1 MKKVI
6 ITGANGFIG
15 KNLVRNLALKGI
27 KVYAIV
33 KNITSDI
40 SEIENISNVEIIY
53 CDLENILE
61 LKQKICNQN
70 IDAFYHFAWAG
81 TSGNT
86 RANYELQLINAKACC
101 DAVKVA
107 HEMEIKKFILAGS
120 IMEYECQK
128 YISQD
133 FAQPGLGNIYS
144 TAKLSAHYMAKTL
157 AYNLGI
163 DFVCATISNVYGV
176 GEVSQRLIN
185 TTIIK
190 LIKNEETSFT
200 EGNQLY
206 DFIYIDDAIRA
217 FELIGQYGKPF
228 KTYYIGNK
236 KPQLLKE
243 FLLKIR
249 NCVNKNVEL
258 GLGKVTF
265 NGVSLNYTE
274 FSTMGLY
281 EDFDFKPIVN
291 FEDGIKF
298 TSEWLRK
305 VMEAGRE

>member
-1 MKKVI
+1 MNKVI

-15 KNLVRNLALKGI
+15 KNLVKELARKGI

-33 KNITSDI
+33 KDITSNI
-40 SEIENISNVEIIY
+40 SEIKNIPNIEIIY
-53 CDLENILE
+53 CNLDNILE
-61 LKQKICNQN
+61 LKQKICDIG
-70 IDAFYHFAWAG
+70 IDVFYHFAWAG

-86 RANYELQLINAKACC
+86 RANYELQLINVKSCC

-107 HEMEIKKFILAGS
+107 HEMKIKKFILAGS

-128 YISQD
+128 YIPQD
-133 FAQPGLGNIYS
+133 FAKPGVGNIYS
-144 TAKLSAHYMAKTL
+144 IAKLSAHYMAKTL

-163 DFVCATISNVYGV
+163 QFVCATISNIYGV

-236 KPQLLKE
+236 KPQLLME
-243 FLLKIR
+243 FLLKIKSCI
-249 NCVNKNVEL
+249 NENIEL
-258 GLGKVTF
+258 GLGKVPF

-291 FEDGIKF
+291 FEDGIKK
-298 TSEWLRK
+298 TEKWLRK
-305 VMEAGRE
+305 VIDGGIE

>member
-70 IDAFYHFAWAG
+70 IDVFYHFAWAG

-101 DAVKVA
+101 DAVKA
-107 HEMEIKKFILAGS
+107 AREMEIKKFVLAGS

-217 FELIGQYGKPF
+217 FELIGQYGKSF

-305 VMEAGRE
+305 IMEARRE